1 MELYIVINKK
11 TKIENNYF
19 KTELLYI
26 GQDEER
32 ARKIVKKETYGKF
45 SEVPLSKKKHHVI
58 LCYEGQY
65 HGVTST
71 VKLYKM
77 KEGKTNIILSKS
89 NNDERSE

>member
-65 HGVTST
+65 HGVTS
-71 VKLYKM
+71 M